1 MPTAADLAAAA
12 LPPRKRRK
20 SFSLISNIMSDLG
33 LTDVQKLFA
42 VLAISWCMIALKY
55 WLRSRPT
62 QKARF
67 AKQKAEAEARRQ
79 AQQQG
84 YAKMRKQQQQ
94 QQQQQ
99 QGKQAGGGGGGGA
112 AAAGGAAAGAGA
124 GATAAAAAGGDGA
137 KKRD

>member
-1 MPTAADLAAAA
+1 MPA

-20 SFSLISNIMSDLG
+20 SFSLVSNIMSDLG

-67 AKQKAEAEARRQ
+67 AKQKAEAEARRE

-94 QQQQQ
+94 QQQ
-99 QGKQAGGGGGGGA
+99 GKQAGGGA
-112 AAAGGAAAGAGA
+112 EAAGGAAAGAGA
-124 GATAAAAAGGDGA
+124 TAASAAGGDGA

>member
-1 MPTAADLAAAA
+1 MPA
-12 LPPRKRRK
+12 LPPRQRRK
-20 SFSLISNIMSDLG
+20 SFSLVSNIMSDLG

-67 AKQKAEAEARRQ
+67 AKQKAEAEARRE

-94 QQQQQ
+94 QQQQ
-99 QGKQAGGGGGGGA
+99 GKQAGGGA
-112 AAAGGAAAGAGA
+112 EAAGGAAAGAGA
-124 GATAAAAAGGDGA
+124 TAASAAGGDGA

>member
-1 MPTAADLAAAA
+1 MPA

-20 SFSLISNIMSDLG
+20 SFSLVSNIMSDLG

-67 AKQKAEAEARRQ
+67 AKQKAEAEARRE

-99 QGKQAGGGGGGGA
+99 GKQAGGGA
-112 AAAGGAAAGAGA
+112 EAAGGAAAGAGA
-124 GATAAAAAGGDGA
+124 TAASAAGGDGA

>member
-1 MPTAADLAAAA
+1 MLKCQTAMPA

-20 SFSLISNIMSDLG
+20 SFSLVSNIMSDLG

-67 AKQKAEAEARRQ
+67 AKQKAEAEARRE

-99 QGKQAGGGGGGGA
+99 GKQAGGGA
-112 AAAGGAAAGAGA
+112 EAAGGAAAGAGA
-124 GATAAAAAGGDGA
+124 TAASAAGGDGA

>member
-1 MPTAADLAAAA
+1 MPA

-20 SFSLISNIMSDLG
+20 SFSLVSNIMSDLG

-67 AKQKAEAEARRQ
+67 AKQKAEAEARRE

-94 QQQQQ
+94 QQQQ
-99 QGKQAGGGGGGGA
+99 GKQAGGGA
-112 AAAGGAAAGAGA
+112 EAAGGAAAGAGA
-124 GATAAAAAGGDGA
+124 TAASAAGGDGA